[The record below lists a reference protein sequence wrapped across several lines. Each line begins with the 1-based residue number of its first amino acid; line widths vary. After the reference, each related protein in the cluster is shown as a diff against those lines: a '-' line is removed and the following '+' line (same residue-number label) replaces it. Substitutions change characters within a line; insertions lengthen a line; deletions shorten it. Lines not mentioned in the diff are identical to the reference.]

1 MTPFK
6 SNPEIDAYIESF
18 PVDIQKRLKSIRKV
32 LREQVPQGEERISY
46 KMPAVFYEGAV
57 AYFAAFKKHIGM
69 FPPVAEA
76 GLLKKAAKY
85 AGPKGNLQFPHDEE
99 LPLKLIGE
107 VVQARLSANLKKKK
121 G

>member
-18 PVDIQKRLKSIRKV
+18 PVDIQKRLKTIRQII
-32 LREQVPQGEERISY
+32 RERVPLGEERISY
-46 KMPAVFYEGAV
+46 KMPAVFHEGVV
-57 AYFAAFKKHIGM
+57 AYYAAFKKHIGM

-85 AGPKGNLQFPHDEE
+85 AGPKGNLQCPHAEE
-99 LPLKLIGE
+99 LPLKLIAE
-107 VVQARLSANLKKKK
+107 VVLARLATNLKKKK
-121 G
+121 